1 MISFPV
7 LCLKQND
14 FQSRVCSDLLSPQCP
29 NDSCP
34 FPKTPF
40 ANAKSPHL
48 QTRGRKES
56 QNCPSLPPLSTWL
69 TQATEVCG
77 SQELQEE
84 GSCPPHPGPGRVPGA
99 QWAVGQQCGDTGG
112 LSPGQ
117 SMTCAGSRAHL
128 FLCAAR
134 SRLEEGTLLPP
145 QPEVLGEPIGRTRLP
160 SCRAGCLLGSKTD
173 L

>member
-1 MISFPV
+1 M
-7 LCLKQND
+7 
-14 FQSRVCSDLLSPQCP
+14 CSDLLSPQCP
-29 NDSCP
+29 NDLSP
-34 FPKTPF
+34 FPTNPF
-40 ANAKSPHL
+40 ANAKSPHP

-56 QNCPSLPPLSTWL
+56 QNCPSLPLSAWLVPGSLKPLRSVVL
-69 TQATEVCG
+69 KSFRKRAPALPVPAQA
-77 SQELQEE
+77 
-84 GSCPPHPGPGRVPGA
+84 RVPGA

-134 SRLEEGTLLPP
+134 SRLEEGALLLP
-145 QPEVLGEPIGRTRLP
+145 QPEVLEEPIGRPRLP

>member
-1 MISFPV
+1 MISKVECAQISFPLNV
-7 LCLKQND
+7 QMIPAL
-14 FQSRVCSDLLSPQCP
+14 
-29 NDSCP
+29 
-34 FPKTPF
+34 FPKLPLLMQSPPTSKPGAERSLRIAPASLLF
-40 ANAKSPHL
+40 PPGSLKPLRSVVLKSF
-48 QTRGRKES
+48 RKRA
-56 QNCPSLPPLSTWL
+56 PALPILA
-69 TQATEVCG
+69 QA
-77 SQELQEE
+77 
-84 GSCPPHPGPGRVPGA
+84 RVPGA